1 MDKKILKFIKENKIL
16 QYGDSVILGVS
27 GGADSICM
35 LHILCKLKKT
45 LNLTL
50 CVVHVNHGIRGE
62 EAQDDEMFV
71 KKTCDD
77 LGIEFLAFHINVPD
91 IVEKTGMTEEEAG
104 RKERYQIFQSVLET
118 YHADKIAVA
127 HNLND
132 NSETILFNLFRGTG
146 IKGLSGIP
154 VKRGDIVRPLLCCTR
169 DEIEKYL
176 ASNCVKYCNDMT
188 NKSTEYT
195 RNRIRLDVL
204 PYIKENINKKA
215 EYNIVSAAEKLSEI
229 SDYLQGQVNI
239 EYDRYVRGNKLQ
251 IAAGRL
257 HPAIRN
263 QIVRRMIEREA
274 GCLKDITNIHIKQ
287 VVDLFEMSVSKK
299 VNLPYNLCAR
309 RDYDG
314 IIIEKEDREEN
325 INKSKVV
332 EEILI
337 ENGKLYSN
345 EYINISLEKCGF
357 GRKNIEE
364 LVYTKWLDYDKIDKL
379 ILRTRREGDYIVIDD
394 NGKKKKLK
402 EYFINEK
409 IPREYRDN
417 ILLLADG
424 SHIVWIPGY
433 RISAYYKVTENTEHI
448 IRLEQKKPRASYTDK
463 E

>member
-1 MDKKILKFIKENKIL
+1 
-16 QYGDSVILGVS
+16 
-27 GGADSICM
+27 
-35 LHILCKLKKT
+35 
-45 LNLTL
+45 
-50 CVVHVNHGIRGE
+50 
-62 EAQDDEMFV
+62 
-71 KKTCDD
+71 
-77 LGIEFLAFHINVPD
+77 
-91 IVEKTGMTEEEAG
+91 
-104 RKERYQIFQSVLET
+104 
-118 YHADKIAVA
+118 
-127 HNLND
+127 
-132 NSETILFNLFRGTG
+132 
-146 IKGLSGIP
+146 
-154 VKRGDIVRPLLCCTR
+154 
-169 DEIEKYL
+169 
-176 ASNCVKYCNDMT
+176 
-188 NKSTEYT
+188 
-195 RNRIRLDVL
+195 
-204 PYIKENINKKA
+204 
-215 EYNIVSAAEKLSEI
+215 
-229 SDYLQGQVNI
+229 
-239 EYDRYVRGNKLQ
+239 
-251 IAAGRL
+251 
-257 HPAIRN
+257 
-263 QIVRRMIEREA
+263 MIEREA

-424 SHIVWIPGY
+424 SHIVWILGY